1 MTLGQ
6 PWTFVMVTRN
16 YDPEQKLLLVANI
29 TYYFISGSNTF
40 QLCKMP
46 THSVGCRNN
55 ASPSKLHSL
64 TNFGGLLFG
73 LVCFYMTC
81 NLSLYSFSSTIEF
94 MV

>member
-29 TYYFISGSNTF
+29 TYYFISGNNTF
-40 QLCKMP
+40 PAVQNANLL
-46 THSVGCRNN
+46 VACRNN
-55 ASPSKLHSL
+55 SSPSKLHSL

-73 LVCFYMTC
+73 FV
-81 NLSLYSFSSTIEF
+81 
-94 MV
+94 